1 MLFLILYIKKL
12 PRHQLPWTY
21 STCRLKFSTIYS
33 FGVVA
38 GLLAPYSPT
47 TAAPGSLAAVGI
59 SHPPAA
65 PIQTTAPIHL
75 MLLQSAWYS
84 HPPVVGIKGQRSW
97 DLPSQ
102 TAEPVHEDAATSGR
116 IRKGRFRGP
125 ASSSFRGAAAAG
137 PAKGRRR
144 WPSLGVGNRRMERVG
159 PGSPRWESSV
169 RGREASFWRAG
180 RIARAGHPPWPAI
193 SEDGEPGSLAIYAQ
207 RDFRDSIL
215 AIIQNQIGYLLEFN
229 FSCKNLNIPYRIV

>member
-1 MLFLILYIKKL
+1 MEGL
-12 PRHQLPWTY
+12 
-21 STCRLKFSTIYS
+21 
-33 FGVVA
+33 VVV
-38 GLLAPYSPT
+38 GLLAPHSPT

-65 PIQTTAPIHL
+65 PIRL

-102 TAEPVHEDAATSGR
+102 TAEPVHEDAATSRR

-144 WPSLGVGNRRMERVG
+144 WTSLGVGNRRMERVG

-193 SEDGEPGSLAIYAQ
+193 SEDGEPGSLAIYA
-207 RDFRDSIL
+207 
-215 AIIQNQIGYLLEFN
+215 
-229 FSCKNLNIPYRIV
+229 